1 MVNEFDNIILTH
13 ILKYEIMIDKQLK
26 SILVPSRNFLST
38 TLVHEKVQLIPF
50 LKGALMIKR

>member
-1 MVNEFDNIILTH
+1 MLLDLDEWVILDNDSQTTSF
-13 ILKYEIMIDKQLK
+13 Y
-26 SILVPSRNFLST
+26 SRDFLST